1 MRIFEEVNTD
11 WFYMQLHMF
20 KKGVI
25 DHRELMNQEII
36 FDVRE
41 NGITILRFD
50 NVEDYFKLFDM
61 NDYDVRSLANI
72 FSYYGYHEYFS
83 SYQASEDWDQGYV
96 LNYFDNENNEL
107 LHNIFNILSPGL
119 DVNDNKNNEKMAEM
133 LVTTFQRQV
142 SNITDEYFS
151 QVDSAMT
158 KAVEDDAK
166 DELCKIF
173 EDDGIYNNESCFY
186 KYFTTVDNLIKL
198 YDRLNCKSLPPYE
211 MLKKLGHTKDVHG
224 DYGVEVYELNYME
237 NFDEEEFNRVTKSN
251 LESMLESMEDSDLFV
266 NIEEYKEIVN
276 KLKKFVFGKWYTV
289 PKDKNKMFKIIN
301 VDPKTNNIVFEY
313 KRTMT
318 QKFEQGS
325 LPYER
330 FNLFLYHPE
339 LF

>member
-1 MRIFEEVNTD
+1 
-11 WFYMQLHMF
+11 
-20 KKGVI
+20 
-25 DHRELMNQEII
+25 
-36 FDVRE
+36 
-41 NGITILRFD
+41 
-50 NVEDYFKLFDM
+50 
-61 NDYDVRSLANI
+61 
-72 FSYYGYHEYFS
+72 
-83 SYQASEDWDQGYV
+83 
-96 LNYFDNENNEL
+96 
-107 LHNIFNILSPGL
+107 
-119 DVNDNKNNEKMAEM
+119 
-133 LVTTFQRQV
+133 
-142 SNITDEYFS
+142 
-151 QVDSAMT
+151 
-158 KAVEDDAK
+158 
-166 DELCKIF
+166 
-173 EDDGIYNNESCFY
+173 
-186 KYFTTVDNLIKL
+186 
-198 YDRLNCKSLPPYE
+198 
-211 MLKKLGHTKDVHG
+211 MLKRLGHTKDVHG